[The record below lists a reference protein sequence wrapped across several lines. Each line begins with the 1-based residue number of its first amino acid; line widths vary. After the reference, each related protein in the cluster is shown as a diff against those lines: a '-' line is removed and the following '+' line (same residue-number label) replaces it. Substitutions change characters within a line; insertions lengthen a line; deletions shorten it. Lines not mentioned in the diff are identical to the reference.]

1 MLTASSAHLMPSRR
15 GVGLVPSTIA
25 TLNHFPT
32 ALLALA
38 LRIAVATVFFRSGLT
53 KIDSWDS
60 TVALFDM
67 EYMLPFIPAAVGAYM
82 AATLEL
88 ACPVL
93 LVLGFLTRPAAAAL
107 LGMTTVIQLF
117 VYPENWPDHI
127 LWAAILLYLVM
138 RGAGALSVDHLIA
151 RAFSRRTA

>member
-1 MLTASSAHLMPSRR
+1 MFAAATTHFARSSHAP
-15 GVGLVPSTIA
+15 GIIPA
-25 TLNHFPT
+25 TVAVLERFPT
-32 ALLALA
+32 SLLGLA
-38 LRIAVATVFFRSGLT
+38 FRVAVATVFFRSGLT
-53 KIDSWDS
+53 KIASWDA

-67 EYMLPFIPAAVGAYM
+67 EYMLPFIPAELGAYM
-82 AATLEL
+82 AATAEL

-93 LVLGFLTRPAAAAL
+93 LVLGFLTRPAAALL

-127 LWAAILLYLVM
+127 LWASILLYLVM

-151 RAFSRRTA
+151 RWFSRRAA